1 MDLFEE
7 MEKYAI
13 EYNVPIINKISSNL
27 LIDIVKTNKPKSILE
42 IGTAIGYSALLM
54 AHYMPQDGKIITIEQ
69 DAARIDIAY
78 DYIARAGRNEQIQ
91 LLDGDASSIL
101 LQLDGTFD
109 MVFIDAAKA
118 QYLDYLCKI
127 IDKLSTGAVVIADN
141 VLFRGMVMSEEPP
154 LKRYKTIVKRLKEYL
169 NFVNNDPRFSTTI
182 YSEGDGVA
190 ISYYQGAN
198 NSEKTRTSSTSWE
211 S

>member
-1 MDLFEE
+1 LDLFEE
-7 MEKYAI
+7 MEKYAA

-27 LIDIVKTNKPKSILE
+27 LIDVVKRNKPKSILE

-69 DAARIDIAY
+69 DATRIDIAY
-78 DYIARAGRNEQIQ
+78 DYIARAGRSEQIQ
-91 LLDGDASSIL
+91 LLDGDASTIL
-101 LQLDGTFD
+101 LQLEGTFD

-118 QYLDYLCKI
+118 KYLDYLCKI
-127 IDKLSTGAVVIADN
+127 INNLSIGAVVIADN

-154 LKRYKTIVKRLKEYL
+154 LRRYKTIVKRLKEYL
-169 NFVNNDPRFSTTI
+169 DFVNNDPRFSTTI
-182 YSEGDGVA
+182 HSEGDGVA

-198 NSEKTRTSSTSWE
+198 K
-211 S
+211 